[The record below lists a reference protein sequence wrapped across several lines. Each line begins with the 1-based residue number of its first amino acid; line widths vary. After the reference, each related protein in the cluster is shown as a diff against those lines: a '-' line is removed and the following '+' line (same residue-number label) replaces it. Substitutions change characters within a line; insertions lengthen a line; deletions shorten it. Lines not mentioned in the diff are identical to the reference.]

1 MKSLWLGFLFLS
13 HVGFAGDNCAEKVA
27 KVLSLEAPQGLS
39 EAVRIKTAQSLGRP
53 LTVDQQKTLKQVMDE
68 TPLDS
73 YLATEIEAQSRKLRK
88 VGFTDSEI
96 DRLRTQKVLV
106 NSKITIPKGAP
117 VGVTEKSMALKDFDS
132 VALQEIKQNK
142 KYNYVASE
150 SGEIYLTE
158 QKLGFPKDQLAMI
171 SKSNGPGG
179 SFLAREMGEVGYDAK
194 KRTVVFKPTHGFEN
208 NELASKAMTDKVAK
222 LAPNTQATV
231 AADALKVPSSRLIKC
246 LDIVSSQ
253 SNGKN
258 FVLDRVIAENMVL
271 TTAVLGSELAGANRL
286 STPEGRAVIL
296 GDMIGSTI
304 STAAGARVGKELSL
318 RDVSFVTSMG
328 VRTGMGLGMIEVQEQ
343 VHKQVLG
350 KENQQL
356 AEDLASFNQA
366 HFLARLPVNHYFDKF
381 LVQKL
386 PNLIFNSCQR
396 NPALSVMVSPR
407 AIRLYERYGSAVLY
421 YGLRDHF
428 VENKAAAASLMPVTP
443 AASSEAN

>member
-1 MKSLWLGFLFLS
+1 MKSLWLSLLFFS
-13 HVGFAGDNCAEKVA
+13 QVSFSGDNCAQKVA

-39 EAVRIKTAQSLGRP
+39 EPLRIRTVQSLGRP
-53 LTVDQQKTLKQVMDE
+53 LTVDQQKALKQVIDE

-88 VGFTDSEI
+88 AGFTDLEI
-96 DRLRTQKVLV
+96 DRLRTQKILV

-117 VGVTEKSMALKDFDS
+117 VGVTQKAVALKEFDS
-132 VALQEIKQNK
+132 AALQEIKQNK

-158 QKLGFPKDQLAMI
+158 QKLDFPKDQLAMI
-171 SKSNGPGG
+171 SRSNGPEG
-179 SFLAREMGEVGYDAK
+179 SFMAREMGEVGYDPK
-194 KRTVVFKPTHGFEN
+194 KRTVVFKPKHGFEN
-208 NELASKAMTDKVAK
+208 NELASKAMTDKVSK

-231 AADALKVPSSRLIKC
+231 AAEALKVPSTRLIKC

-258 FVLDRVIAENMVL
+258 FVLDRVIADNMVL

-286 STPEGRAVIL
+286 STPEGRAVIA
-296 GDMIGSTI
+296 GDLIGTTI
-304 STAAGARVGKELSL
+304 TSAIGARVGKEFVL
-318 RDVSFVTSMG
+318 RDFSFVTSMG

-343 VHKQVLG
+343 VHKQVLA
-350 KENQQL
+350 KESQQL
-356 AEDLASFNQA
+356 AEDLAAFNQA
-366 HFLARLPVNHYFDKF
+366 HFIARLPVNHYFDKF
-381 LVQKL
+381 LVQSL

-428 VENKAAAASLMPVTP
+428 VENKAAASAQSLSP
-443 AASSEAN
+443 AALSEPN